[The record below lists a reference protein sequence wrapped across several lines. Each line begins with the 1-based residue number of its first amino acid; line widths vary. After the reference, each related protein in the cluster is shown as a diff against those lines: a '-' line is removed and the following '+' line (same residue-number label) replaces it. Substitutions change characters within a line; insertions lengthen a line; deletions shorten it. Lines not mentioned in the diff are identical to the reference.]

1 MNTDP
6 RWTSPASE
14 STPSIQRSVL
24 FSVAERY
31 SSSVIGFG
39 ASMVI
44 ARLLSPAEVGVF
56 TVATAVLAIVQS
68 FRDLGATQYII
79 QERDL
84 TRRRYAAAVAF
95 TAIASTVLAAL
106 LVIGA
111 RPVATF
117 YGHAGIAPLLY
128 LLALGLLLTPLI
140 APASGLIQRSMDF
153 PFLCWIGIA
162 GAMASATVSVGL
174 AWLGFSFLSLAW
186 GSLAAGL
193 ASLGVLLAVRRR
205 DFWTSPDLKEW
216 RRILPFGTHLTGASL
231 VITLGMQATHL
242 IIPRFLDFT
251 AVGLYGRAQG
261 LVALLSRDVGASVYR
276 VLVPAFAHAHRNSED
291 VRRLYL
297 KSVTYMTGVAWPL
310 YGFIGIAAHLII
322 ETLFGSAWIGAA
334 PVAQV
339 LCIAGGISATWFTS
353 TQVILALGQVNR
365 ILTVEVVVQPTRILM
380 TLIAAP
386 HGLLA
391 VAAAQIAT
399 TMMGGVLFLTQL
411 RALFDL
417 RVGDMINATRSSA
430 ALALFACLPTFL
442 MQRLTSDLTPH
453 VSAPLLAVLL
463 TFGASSVAGL
473 WITKHPLGVDLMRG
487 MRKLLTL
494 SRRVSSR

>member
-140 APASGLIQRSMDF
+140 APASGLIKRSMDF

-162 GAMASATVSVGL
+162 GAIASATVSVGL

-193 ASLGVLLAVRRR
+193 A
-205 DFWTSPDLKEW
+205 
-216 RRILPFGTHLTGASL
+216 
-231 VITLGMQATHL
+231 
-242 IIPRFLDFT
+242 
-251 AVGLYGRAQG
+251 
-261 LVALLSRDVGASVYR
+261 
-276 VLVPAFAHAHRNSED
+276 
-291 VRRLYL
+291 
-297 KSVTYMTGVAWPL
+297 
-310 YGFIGIAAHLII
+310 
-322 ETLFGSAWIGAA
+322 
-334 PVAQV
+334 
-339 LCIAGGISATWFTS
+339 
-353 TQVILALGQVNR
+353 
-365 ILTVEVVVQPTRILM
+365 
-380 TLIAAP
+380 
-386 HGLLA
+386 
-391 VAAAQIAT
+391 
-399 TMMGGVLFLTQL
+399 
-411 RALFDL
+411 
-417 RVGDMINATRSSA
+417 
-430 ALALFACLPTFL
+430 
-442 MQRLTSDLTPH
+442 
-453 VSAPLLAVLL
+453 
-463 TFGASSVAGL
+463 
-473 WITKHPLGVDLMRG
+473 
-487 MRKLLTL
+487 
-494 SRRVSSR
+494 